1 MAGEGANTVNLSAV
15 IEFIAKLNEDSLNKV
30 VQQISKTPI
39 TTGESAPSQATVAP
53 SGGGGGEAPASEK
66 SGGLGSLF
74 KMFGGGMG
82 GGAAGAEGAAGAG
95 GAAGG
100 AGMAAMGP
108 MAIVAGGMKI
118 VEKIFGV
125 LQELFKLI
133 MDSSPLFQSVAKLFQ
148 TSMKLLFMPL
158 GNMIAKVLMPIMM
171 KYLQKS
177 AERAQ
182 KYANA
187 GPEDLAEATTGAI
200 TDMIA
205 ALAEV
210 MGVVFLK
217 VMPPLIEGLVVGIVE
232 GIKEALPGVS
242 GDSERYKSVMSKYQ
256 EEYDNKFKSMGGN
269 LLNSISGYSDG
280 IDRFGLVLYTAN
292 NKIGRVMSESA
303 TVFYK
308 GVETIE
314 GGFTEASEVVIY
326 GTNGMI
332 TQMNEKF
339 NLMSA
344 GVVSTVDTTTGQVIT
359 FGQALEDVLA
369 PLGGAYNQVMD
380 FSGSTLPSLITSLSD
395 VGGGL
400 NSLAA
405 TIANVIDSISNML
418 REESEQAS
426 GSSIKERKPTKF
438 GLETV
443 KYSWK
448 RDGGSATHK
457 NYNSEDAQR
466 LFGINEDVT
475 VWKFGGA
482 YAIVSAST
490 GKTLEEG
497 YYDKGKAKENQKR
510 FALATSGL
518 GLLGGVAGYISAQ
531 KDVETADRESA
542 KIIAGENFAQ
552 GGIVSSQKDAI
563 IGEQGPEAVVPV
575 DPNLLNMMGKDGILQ
590 RLKSALSFNGSQF
603 SNNLG
608 TVGGQFSTNYSGSTN
623 IIGSNP
629 TYNTD
634 SKQTTIGKAPINVN
648 LEINGNVYGVDDIK
662 SAVNQA
668 MTEVSYSMRGAY

>member
-1 MAGEGANTVNLSAV
+1 
-15 IEFIAKLNEDSLNKV
+15 
-30 VQQISKTPI
+30 
-39 TTGESAPSQATVAP
+39 
-53 SGGGGGEAPASEK
+53 
-66 SGGLGSLF
+66 
-74 KMFGGGMG
+74 
-82 GGAAGAEGAAGAG
+82 
-95 GAAGG
+95 
-100 AGMAAMGP
+100 MGP

-242 GDSERYKSVMSKYQ
+242 GDSEKYKSVMSKYQ
-256 EEYDNKFKSMGGN
+256 EEYDNKFKNMGGN
-269 LLNSISGYSDG
+269 LLNSIRGYSDG

-339 NLMSA
+339 NLMAA
-344 GVVSTVDTTTGQVIT
+344 GIVSTVDTSTGQIRT
-359 FGQALEDVLA
+359 FGQALEEVLA
-369 PLGGAYNQVMD
+369 PIGGVYNQMLD
-380 FSGSTLPSLITSLSD
+380 FNNTTLPSLISAMD
-395 VGGGL
+395 EVGGGL
-400 NSLAA
+400 NSLAT
-405 TIANVIDSISNML
+405 TIANVIATISGIQREDS
-418 REESEQAS
+418 EKA
-426 GSSIKERKPTKF
+426 
-438 GLETV
+438 
-443 KYSWK
+443 
-448 RDGGSATHK
+448 GGSTIERRNPKSFGRDTIEYAWK
-457 NYNSEDAQR
+457 NAKDKTAKEYAAEDAQR

-475 VWKFGGA
+475 VHKFGGA

-490 GKTLEEG
+490 GKTLAEG
-497 YYDKGKAKENQKR
+497 FYDKEKGKKYTDRLYAAT
-510 FALATSGL
+510 ALFNVF
-518 GLLGGVAGYISAQ
+518 GGAGAIASAYMSK
-531 KDVETADRESA
+531 KDLATADRELS
-542 KIIAGENFAQ
+542 KVIASENFAQ
-552 GGIVSSQKDAI
+552 GGIATSQKNAT
-563 IGEQGPEAVVPV
+563 IGEQGPEAVVPIEP
-575 DPNLLNMMGKDGILQ
+575 DLLRTMGKDGIID
-590 RLKSALSFNGSQF
+590 RLKSVLSLGGSRF
-603 SNNLG
+603 SDIG
-608 TVGGQFSTNYSGSTN
+608 TAGGQYNTNYSGSMN

-629 TYNTD
+629 TYNND
-634 SKQTTIGKAPINVN
+634 LKQTTIGRAPINVN